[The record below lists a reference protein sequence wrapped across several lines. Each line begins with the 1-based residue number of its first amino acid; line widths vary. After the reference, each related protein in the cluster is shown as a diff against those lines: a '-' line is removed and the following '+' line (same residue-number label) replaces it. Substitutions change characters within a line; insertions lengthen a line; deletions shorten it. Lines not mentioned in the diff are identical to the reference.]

1 MAEAFKKIV
10 QGYFP
15 ATGGTRKLYE
25 VPGSTELIIKSINI
39 TNGSGADTEV
49 TLYMAANSETA
60 DDEQIILPGVNIVT
74 GGFAEWE
81 GTMCMEATTEL
92 HGWAATGGEVT
103 FTVTGVLITA

>member
-15 ATGGTRKLYE
+15 ATGGTRLLYE
-25 VPGSTELIIKSINI
+25 VPASTELIIKSINI
-39 TNGSGADTEV
+39 TNGSAANAEV
-49 TLYMAANSETA
+49 TLYMTADGDTA
-60 DDEQIILPGVNIVT
+60 DDEQIILPGVDIVA

-81 GTMCMEATTEL
+81 GTMCMEAATEI
-92 HGWAATGGEVT
+92 HGWSETGGEVT